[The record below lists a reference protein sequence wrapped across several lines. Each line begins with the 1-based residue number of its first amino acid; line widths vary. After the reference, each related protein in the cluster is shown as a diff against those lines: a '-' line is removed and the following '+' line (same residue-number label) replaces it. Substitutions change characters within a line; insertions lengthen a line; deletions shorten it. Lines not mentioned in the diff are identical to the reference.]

1 MQYISKR
8 TIISLTL
15 AITAVALLLVLK
27 LAYASSPPLVETG
40 DFTLNRDKAT
50 LMGTIIDSGG
60 QDIRQYGFLWGTSPD
75 LQEAETLIVPASAE
89 GFGMEISNLAEG
101 TTYYYQAFAVNSKGT
116 GFGEIKSLT
125 VPENQAPVVEITSPA
140 DGTAVTQGETV
151 AFAVTARDDQQVTSI
166 VLEIDG
172 SVHQEVQKAS
182 LEYQWDTSEVKPGT
196 YEVKAIAT
204 DGQKITA
211 QTIKVE
217 VKAKPVKTEIK
228 AKPVQPAKAASEV
241 TSTAVN
247 TETVS
252 RGASAQFAPAYNS
265 SYPKLSKVNGYFGQF
280 RYRDT
285 YGGRIEIDPQWVKE
299 NIVTITLPGVNRQV
313 QVHKDAAPAFI
324 KAFTYIQNGTAVI
337 NGKTVPLLSL
347 VKTIDGTWVPR
358 HIGWNINRNL
368 SNHSWG
374 TAIDINA
381 SDHYRYVNP
390 AKEPYDPNYILWEK
404 AFKPAGFSWGN
415 SYGDAMHYELLW

>member
-8 TIISLTL
+8 IIISVTI
-15 AITAVALLLVLK
+15 AVTAVALLLVLK
-27 LAYASSPPLVETG
+27 FAYASSPPLVETG

-196 YEVKAIAT
+196 YEVKVTAS
-204 DGQKITA
+204 DGQKTTEKLISL
-211 QTIKVE
+211 E
-217 VKAKPVKTEIK
+217 VKAKPVPSTPVNTSVA
-228 AKPVQPAKAASEV
+228 AKP
-241 TSTAVN
+241 AVN

-252 RGASAQFAPAYNS
+252 RGTSSNKTPAYNS
-265 SYPKLSKVNGYFGQF
+265 NYPKLSKSNGYFGQF